1 MTKPT
6 TEEFAELV
14 EKIGEMM
21 PQEIS
26 TDHLIS
32 FILTVLHSYFEV
44 DQVPR
49 ILRKLADACEHDAEN
64 IKRMLDDVAEES

>member
-1 MTKPT
+1 MTKLT

-21 PQEIS
+21 PQELE

-64 IKRMLDDVAEES
+64 IKRMLDYVAEES